1 MKAYRVEPIPGVR
14 PSHPVA
20 ANGPVG
26 TEHRRSFPEKQHCP
40 TAIPPPALCKPPSG
54 SEWGGWAVGGA
65 PGRGPMQQPWDSLL
79 GAGQEP
85 EERFCDARTKR
96 FPEMKY
102 QDTSHHIRWH
112 LDAKEHIDPIN
123 AKRIHRNVPT
133 LDTASSPA
141 GQRLA
146 FQRASG
152 RPSRMPV
159 EGAALD
165 WYDKVRVRELEAT
178 SSCFGFLG
186 LPDWS
191 LAATFRGPG
200 EAPAATQAGPL
211 ATAGSIMP
219 RPVKPD
225 APAACDRAL
234 VEVRRQQEASQAS
247 IELLKDWLL
256 NKQEQHQQWQRA
268 VEDLLAQVQVAAESE
283 DVRPI
288 TMPQHILYKREAS
301 EEVPS
306 MSSQMQHS
314 AAVQRQHSH
323 GMASTATPLNT
334 MSRSPGFHVQENSPL
349 KKLVNE
355 MLEEANRTEDAA
367 EPKGLWASLRE
378 RSRRIVE
385 AQWFEYVTGA
395 VIMLNMITTLD
406 LSYEAGLEVRR
417 ICVEVDASIQTGESP
432 WPPWVELSFW
442 FLYTVELIFRLL
454 AHGRLLGWLEVF
466 VPGTVCVCGHS
477 RFILDAFLV
486 AVGFIALVVI
496 PIAGDDASIGG
507 FEFEKLL
514 VVRGLRL
521 LRLVRA
527 LRMVRQFKVMWR
539 LVYSLLGAGQTMMSM
554 FALILLAL
562 FIFGCVAVEL
572 IRKDEELLD
581 DPETGPVVR
590 KYFNT
595 LPTILTLLQF
605 VTLDSVAAI
614 YYPLVMFRPSL
625 IIFFTPIFL
634 FISVGLM
641 NLVTA
646 ILVESALESAQ
657 QEAEA
662 GRQELKN
669 KIRGALPS
677 LLDIFQTLDTD
688 MSGRRAATWV

>member
-1 MKAYRVEPIPGVR
+1 
-14 PSHPVA
+14 
-20 ANGPVG
+20 
-26 TEHRRSFPEKQHCP
+26 
-40 TAIPPPALCKPPSG
+40 
-54 SEWGGWAVGGA
+54 
-65 PGRGPMQQPWDSLL
+65 
-79 GAGQEP
+79 
-85 EERFCDARTKR
+85 
-96 FPEMKY
+96 
-102 QDTSHHIRWH
+102 
-112 LDAKEHIDPIN
+112 
-123 AKRIHRNVPT
+123 
-133 LDTASSPA
+133 
-141 GQRLA
+141 
-146 FQRASG
+146 
-152 RPSRMPV
+152 
-159 EGAALD
+159 
-165 WYDKVRVRELEAT
+165 
-178 SSCFGFLG
+178 
-186 LPDWS
+186 
-191 LAATFRGPG
+191 
-200 EAPAATQAGPL
+200 
-211 ATAGSIMP
+211 
-219 RPVKPD
+219 
-225 APAACDRAL
+225 
-234 VEVRRQQEASQAS
+234 
-247 IELLKDWLL
+247 
-256 NKQEQHQQWQRA
+256 
-268 VEDLLAQVQVAAESE
+268 
-283 DVRPI
+283 
-288 TMPQHILYKREAS
+288 
-301 EEVPS
+301 

-395 VIMLNMITTLD
+395 VIMLNMIT
-406 LSYEAGLEVRR
+406 

-454 AHGRLLGWLEVF
+454 AHGLTNFCNAW
-466 VPGTVCVCGHS
+466 
-477 RFILDAFLV
+477 FILDAFLV

-595 LPTILTLLQF
+595 LPTSILTLLQF

-688 MSGRRAATWV
+688 MSGFITRDELDAVPVDILPASVLESLPIDNMQELFEMLDVDGTGTLTLAEFVEGLMNLALLDVPIWTIQSQRMLRSVRTLATKIDQDIQSMKAPGLTKMPLPQSPSLKGLV